1 MPNYAT
7 KLFIYH
13 NCLSPKPNFSL
24 FLLDCTSLCWV
35 LCALETQKQDALM
48 VVVCYFRCIQLY
60 AWGGFLSNPSWQ
72 IQQKTFPCSP
82 RLEHIYMSSV
92 LTTPAAYFFMYPD
105 FLSFKWKEER
115 FKTLDIVL
123 ICFDWT
129 EFDRYK
135 HVMYKAYYLCGAKC
149 WSFFFK
155 KKSNRLRFSMFY
167 FMYADIVVCTFPPF
181 SSCKIERVHVSFIC
195 TKEMSGFLL

>member
-13 NCLSPKPNFSL
+13 NCLSPKPNFS

-35 LCALETQKQDALM
+35 LCAFETQKQDAFM
-48 VVVCYFRCIQLY
+48 VVVYVILDV
-60 AWGGFLSNPSWQ
+60 SNCMPGEDFYQTHLDNSNK
-72 IQQKTFPCSP
+72 KTFPCSP
-82 RLEHIYMSSV
+82 WLEHIYMSSV

-115 FKTLDIVL
+115 FKTLDIYL

-135 HVMYKAYYLCGAKC
+135 HVMYKVCYVGQNADP
-149 WSFFFK
+149 FFFK

-167 FMYADIVVCTFPPF
+167 FIHIHGYCSLYFSPF
-181 SSCKIERVHVSFIC
+181 SCCKIGRVHVSFIC
-195 TKEMSGFLL
+195 T